1 MGVPG
6 NFVSLTHIA
15 MTRVLPTVNR
25 FLGGWK
31 EKANKIPD
39 PELRRQALMSI
50 EAKTFH
56 CEGGGIYTLLAG
68 EHAHETM
75 RFIIAYQTISDYLDN
90 LCDRGTSRDPE
101 DFRTL
106 HTALAD
112 ALTPGAE
119 PGDYYRCREEKDDGG
134 YLPALVRTCQNVLK
148 DHRAYDRIAPSLMEL
163 AGYYR
168 ELQVHKHVRAEE
180 VRPRLESWFAG
191 YRDRFPDMQWQEF
204 AAASGSTLGVFSL
217 VSQSWDND
225 LSDDVIG
232 RMKEAYFPWVQG
244 LHILLDYYVDRE
256 EDHLAGELNF
266 CDQYRS
272 ESEMGARFIQFYRVS
287 DQALGDL
294 PNPRFQRMLLRG
306 VLAVYLSD
314 VKVGRQDRG
323 VKKLARRLLREGG
336 PLAWFFFVNC
346 WVYRRLMN
354 S

>member
-68 EHAHETM
+68 EHARETM

-112 ALTPGAE
+112 ALTPGA
-119 PGDYYRCREEKDDGG
+119 R
-134 YLPALVRTCQNVLK
+134 
-148 DHRAYDRIAPSLMEL
+148 
-163 AGYYR
+163 
-168 ELQVHKHVRAEE
+168 
-180 VRPRLESWFAG
+180 
-191 YRDRFPDMQWQEF
+191 
-204 AAASGSTLGVFSL
+204 
-217 VSQSWDND
+217 
-225 LSDDVIG
+225 
-232 RMKEAYFPWVQG
+232 
-244 LHILLDYYVDRE
+244 
-256 EDHLAGELNF
+256 
-266 CDQYRS
+266 
-272 ESEMGARFIQFYRVS
+272 
-287 DQALGDL
+287 
-294 PNPRFQRMLLRG
+294 
-306 VLAVYLSD
+306 
-314 VKVGRQDRG
+314 
-323 VKKLARRLLREGG
+323 ARRLLSLPKREGRRGLPACPRPDLPECPQG
-336 PLAWFFFVNC
+336 PS
-346 WVYRRLMN
+346 RLWPDRTL
-354 S
+354 SYGACRLLP

>member
-15 MTRVLPTVNR
+15 MTQILPTVNR

-68 EHAHETM
+68 EHARETM

-90 LCDRGTSRDPE
+90 LCDRSTSHDPE

-106 HTALAD
+106 HTALLH
-112 ALTPGAE
+112 ALTPGVQTE
-119 PGDYYRCREEKDDGG
+119 DYYRFRNEQDDGG

-148 DHRAYDRIAPSLMEL
+148 DHPAYDRIAPPLLEL
-163 AGYYR
+163 SRLYG
-168 ELQVHKHVRAEE
+168 ELQVHKHVRVEE
-180 VRPRLESWFAG
+180 RLPRLEAWFAANREKYPG
-191 YRDRFPDMQWQEF
+191 IQWQEF
-204 AAASGSTLGVFSL
+204 AASCGSTLGIFYL
-217 VSQSWDND
+217 VSQTWEND
-225 LSDDVIG
+225 LSDEIIS
-232 RMKEAYFPWVQG
+232 RMKEAYFPWIQG
-244 LHILLDYYVDRE
+244 LHILLDYFVDRE
-256 EDHLAGELNF
+256 EDRLGGDLNF
-266 CDQYRS
+266 CDYYHS
-272 ESEMGARFIQFYRVS
+272 ESEMEKRFIHFFRMSDLALRV
-287 DQALGDL
+287 L
-294 PNPRFQRMLLRG
+294 PHPKFQQMLLRG
-306 VLAVYLSD
+306 VMAVYLAD

-336 PLAWFFFVNC
+336 PLAWFFFANC
-346 WVYRRLMN
+346 WGYRRLKN

>member
-31 EKANKIPD
+31 EKASKIPD

-68 EHAHETM
+68 EHARETM

-101 DFRTL
+101 DFRIL

-112 ALTPGAE
+112 ALTPGVK
-119 PGDYYRCREEKDDGG
+119 PGDYYHCRQEKDDGG

-148 DHRAYDRIAPSLMEL
+148 DHPAHDRIAPFLMEL
-163 AGYYR
+163 AGYYS
-168 ELQVHKHVRAEE
+168 ELQVYKHVRAEE
-180 VRPRLESWFAG
+180 VRPRLEAWFAG
-191 YRDRFPDMQWQEF
+191 YRERFPDLQWQEF

-217 VSQSWDND
+217 VSQSWGND
-225 LSDDVIG
+225 LSDEVIR

-266 CDQYRS
+266 CDHYRS
-272 ESEMGARFIQFYRVS
+272 ESEMMERFIHFFRVS
-287 DQALGDL
+287 DRELGEL
-294 PNPRFQRMLLRG
+294 PNPRFHRMLLRG
-306 VLAVYLSD
+306 VLAVYLAD
-314 VKVGRQDRG
+314 VKVGRQDRS
-323 VKKLARRLLREGG
+323 VKRLARRLLREGG
-336 PLAWFFFVNC
+336 PLAWFFFANC
-346 WVYRRLMN
+346 WGYRRLKN

>member
-68 EHAHETM
+68 EHARETM

-148 DHRAYDRIAPSLMEL
+148 DHRAYDRIAPFLMEL

-191 YRDRFPDMQWQEF
+191 TATGFRICNGRSLPPPPDPRWGFSRSSRRAGKTIFPTM
-204 AAASGSTLGVFSL
+204 SS
-217 VSQSWDND
+217 
-225 LSDDVIG
+225 
-232 RMKEAYFPWVQG
+232 
-244 LHILLDYYVDRE
+244 
-256 EDHLAGELNF
+256 AG
-266 CDQYRS
+266 
-272 ESEMGARFIQFYRVS
+272 
-287 DQALGDL
+287 
-294 PNPRFQRMLLRG
+294 
-306 VLAVYLSD
+306 
-314 VKVGRQDRG
+314 
-323 VKKLARRLLREGG
+323 
-336 PLAWFFFVNC
+336 
-346 WVYRRLMN
+346 
-354 S
+354 

>member
-1 MGVPG
+1 MAVPG

-68 EHAHETM
+68 EHARETM

-119 PGDYYRCREEKDDGG
+119 PGDYYRCRNEKDDG
-134 YLPALVRTCQNVLK
+134 ATCW
-148 DHRAYDRIAPSLMEL
+148 P
-163 AGYYR
+163 
-168 ELQVHKHVRAEE
+168 
-180 VRPRLESWFAG
+180 RP
-191 YRDRFPDMQWQEF
+191 
-204 AAASGSTLGVFSL
+204 
-217 VSQSWDND
+217 
-225 LSDDVIG
+225 
-232 RMKEAYFPWVQG
+232 
-244 LHILLDYYVDRE
+244 
-256 EDHLAGELNF
+256 
-266 CDQYRS
+266 
-272 ESEMGARFIQFYRVS
+272 
-287 DQALGDL
+287 DL
-294 PNPRFQRMLLRG
+294 P
-306 VLAVYLSD
+306 VLGPS
-314 VKVGRQDRG
+314 
-323 VKKLARRLLREGG
+323 RL
-336 PLAWFFFVNC
+336 
-346 WVYRRLMN
+346 
-354 S
+354 